1 LPDEALVAQR
11 FDASTDRP
19 SGRIKILSS
28 SHALRVSDANFDD
41 EMRRLVAAIESLSEK
56 AQFERRSTS
65 PEQERLTRLDK
76 DTLHSG
82 ELLELVA
89 AQAEQR
95 QSLRRLR
102 NLEELYLHG
111 NSRLDLPTEILGSDF
126 KAVQGKRMR
135 LARPDDI
142 LT

>member
-1 LPDEALVAQR
+1 
-11 FDASTDRP
+11 
-19 SGRIKILSS
+19 
-28 SHALRVSDANFDD
+28 
-41 EMRRLVAAIESLSEK
+41 
-56 AQFERRSTS
+56 
-65 PEQERLTRLDK
+65 
-76 DTLHSG
+76 LHSG